1 MQLLMSS
8 IAFIKLNFLNVP
20 VMSQS
25 CHWQYL
31 QNTASVATNTAS
43 VASLLGTKPFFTDV
57 NSASDVQSRGRII
70 HMLKP
75 SAMFHSTLQIID
87 IEWFVP
93 MILTLLNVNVCSV
106 YVKIIGTNHS
116 ISIICRVE

>member
-1 MQLLMSS
+1 M
-8 IAFIKLNFLNVP
+8 
-20 VMSQS
+20 
-25 CHWQYL
+25 
-31 QNTASVATNTAS
+31 ATNTAS

-75 SAMFHSTLQIID
+75 LEMFHSTLQIID

-93 MILTLLNVNVCSV
+93 MILTLLNVNMCSV
-106 YVKIIGTNHS
+106 YAKIIGTNHS

>member
-43 VASLLGTKPFFTDV
+43 FASLLGTKPFFTDV

-75 SAMFHSTLQIID
+75 SEMFHSTKQIID

-106 YVKIIGTNHS
+106 CQNHWYKPFY
-116 ISIICRVE
+116 IDY